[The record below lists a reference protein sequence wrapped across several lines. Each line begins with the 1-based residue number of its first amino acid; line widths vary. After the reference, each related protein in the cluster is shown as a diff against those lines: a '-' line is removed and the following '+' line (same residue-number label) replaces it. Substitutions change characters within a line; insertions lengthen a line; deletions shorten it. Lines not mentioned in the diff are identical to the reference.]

1 MIRQPVIFF
10 FVPFKRFF
18 LSAFDTAIQFFFVS
32 VTLVITLY
40 DKKVFSVSDVLRI
53 GIAGITLTKRK
64 VIDSIQQIAFS
75 HAVIA

>member
-18 LSAFDTAIQFFFVS
+18 LSAFDTAIQFFFVP

>member
-64 VIDSIQQIAFS
+64 VIDSIQQIAFP